1 MLLGST
7 VDQVYELT
15 QVETVIGREEDAQI
29 VIHNPAVSRHHARLT
44 YQAGHYFIEDL
55 GSANGTFVNGQRLA
69 GSQGL
74 NPGDRIGLGEAT
86 VLELE
91 ALGAPI
97 PPWQPAQ
104 TVAADQGQL
113 PAPAGPLP
121 APAGAHPRP
130 GHAPEQSDIPPTQI
144 FDNQE
149 NLFGQKPQ
157 GAPQLVVS
165 LAGGDSRTYPLVKA
179 VITIGRVEGNDIIIP
194 SNIVSRHHAS
204 LEKTD
209 QGYRLV
215 VQPGNT
221 NTTYLEGQMVTAP
234 ALLRHNNVMRI
245 GSQEAGLMV
254 TLTFLSPAEGVNPHT
269 RSIIIGPEARLQ
281 IGRHPSNDL
290 VLDAPSV
297 SGFHAE
303 IERVGQRYR
312 IRDLRSLNG
321 TFVND
326 QPVFDEVWA
335 KPQDTIRIGP
345 YRFVL
350 GQEQMAQFDESGG
363 LEVEAFGL
371 KKWVRKDLNLLQDIS
386 LVLKPRE
393 FVVVVGLSG
402 GGKTTLVDALAG
414 YRPATNG
421 QVFVNGIDLYR
432 NFDAV
437 RSNIGYVPQRDII
450 HMELSVYQALDYS
463 AKLRMPPD
471 TSPVERHNRI
481 LEVLKDLDLEHRKDI
496 QISRLSGGQQKRV
509 SIGVE
514 LLTKPGLFFLD
525 EPTSGLDPGTE
536 TALMQ
541 LMRRL
546 ADQGRTIVLITHATK
561 NVMLA
566 DKVIFLARGGYLA
579 WFGPP
584 DEALQY
590 FHEYG
595 SERDRRSGSMD
606 FDKIYAIL
614 EEASKGSPQD
624 WGNRYKSHAA
634 FQKYVIEPLQQK
646 GYKLPPQ
653 MLTGAGVQP
662 AGAVQ
667 PAVARPAAARRQLR
681 KQASAPGLL
690 TAVRQFF
697 ILSSRNLKIL
707 SRDRSSLFL
716 MLAAAPLVGMLDF
729 VLAVG
734 MKSNPFDYQK
744 GDFFP
749 VALSLFIFTIYG
761 ILVGGL
767 SQMREIVKEDA
778 VYKRERLVNLQ
789 ILPYVLSKM
798 WVAGLLALYH
808 GAAYVIL
815 HYLAFTMPGG
825 TVEFGLF
832 YGTMALGTFAGM
844 MMGLFAS
851 AVAPNQNSVPLIVIL
866 LMIPQIVISGALIP
880 LPNAV
885 TAIASSRWGFQAFMI
900 ITGVGSDVAADTCW
914 KLPDDQQNAMS
925 MDDKLH
931 AGCRCM
937 GVKVFDPK
945 SCNFP
950 GLGAYNDPAIDQPK
964 PQEPPPVGDPPAKPT
979 LPEPPQE
986 PANKNDLAAMN
997 AYLEALKTQQA
1008 TVQKLQSDYQAK
1020 IDAYQ
1025 KLVDQ
1030 YQKDALAYQEKLGKW
1045 EIARNG
1051 AVGLAEGIIRR
1062 FLEHFDWSIVD
1073 KRDKALYAETI
1084 AKTWGAQ
1091 GVIILVF
1098 FVLTLASMKMKDRA

>member
-1 MLLGST
+1 MGPLVG
-7 VDQVYELT
+7 QVYELT
-15 QVETVIGREEDAQI
+15 WADVVIGREADAQI
-29 VIHNPAVSRHHARLT
+29 VIANPAVSRHHVRLT

-55 GSANGTFVNGQRLA
+55 GSANGTFLNGQRLA
-69 GSQGL
+69 SSQAL
-74 NPGDRIGLGEAT
+74 NPGDRITLGEAV
-86 VLELE
+86 VLEFE
-91 ALGAPI
+91 APGASV

-104 TVAADQGQL
+104 TVADQS
-113 PAPAGPLP
+113 PLP
-121 APAGAHPRP
+121 APAGAHPHP
-130 GHAPEQSDIPPTQI
+130 GHAPGQADIPLTQI
-144 FDNQE
+144 FDSQE
-149 NLFGQKPQ
+149 KLFGQQ
-157 GAPQLVVS
+157 IQTAPQLVVS
-165 LAGGDSRTYPLVKA
+165 VAGSGTQTYPLMKTL
-179 VITIGRVEGNDIIIP
+179 ITIGREEGNDIIIP

-209 QGYRLV
+209 QGYRMI

-221 NTTYLEGQMVTAP
+221 NETYLDGQMVTSP
-234 ALLRHNNVMRI
+234 SLLRHNNVMRI

-254 TLTFLSPAEGVNPHT
+254 TLTYLTPGEAAKPQT
-269 RSIIIGPEARLQ
+269 RSIIIGPETRLQ

-290 VLDAPSV
+290 VLDAPAV

-350 GQEQMAQFDESGG
+350 GQEQLAQYDESGG
-363 LEVEAFGL
+363 LEVAAFGL

-393 FVVVVGLSG
+393 FVVVVGQSG
-402 GGKTTLVDALAG
+402 GGKTTLVDAIAG
-414 YRPATNG
+414 YRPATDG

-450 HMELSVYQALDYS
+450 HMELTVYQALDYS

-471 TSPVERHNRI
+471 TSPAERHNRI
-481 LEVLKDLDLEHRKDI
+481 IEVLKDLDLEHRKDI

-595 SERDRRSGSMD
+595 SDRDRRSGSMD
-606 FDKIYAIL
+606 FDQIYAIL
-614 EEASKGSPQD
+614 EDASKGSPQD
-624 WGNRYKSHAA
+624 WGKRYKSHAA
-634 FQKYVIEPLQQK
+634 FQKYVIEPLQHK

-653 MLTGAGVQP
+653 MLAGAGAQPGAARQP
-662 AGAVQ
+662 AQ
-667 PAVARPAAARRQLR
+667 ARPAAVRRQVR

-707 SRDRSSLFL
+707 VRDRSSLFL

-729 VLAVG
+729 VLSIG
-734 MKSNPFDYQK
+734 MKSNPFDYEK

-749 VALSLFIFTIYG
+749 VALSLFVFTIYG
-761 ILVGGL
+761 VLVGGL

-789 ILPYVLSKM
+789 ILPYVISKM
-798 WVAGLLALYH
+798 WIAGLLALYH
-808 GAAYVIL
+808 AAAYVII
-815 HYLAFTMPGG
+815 HFLAFKMPGG
-825 TVEFGLF
+825 WVEFGLF
-832 YGTMALGTFAGM
+832 YVTMVLATLAGM
-844 MMGLFAS
+844 TMGLFAS
-851 AVAPNQNSVPLIVIL
+851 AVSPNQNSVPLIVIM
-866 LMIPQIVISGALIP
+866 LMIPQIVLSGALIP
-880 LPNAV
+880 LPNVV
-885 TAIASSRWGFQAFMI
+885 TSIASSRWGFEAFMS

-914 KLPDDQQNAMS
+914 KLPEDQQNALS
-925 MDDKLH
+925 LDDKLK

-937 GVKVFDPK
+937 GVKVFDK
-945 SCNFP
+945 NSCYFP
-950 GLGAYNDPAIDQPK
+950 GLGAYYDPAIDQPK
-964 PQEPPPVGDPPAKPT
+964 PQEPASVGDPPAKPA
-979 LPEPPQE
+979 LPATPQE
-986 PANKNDLAAMN
+986 PANKNDPAAMN
-997 AYLEALKTQQA
+997 AYLEALKVQQA

-1030 YQKDALAYQEKLGKW
+1030 YQKDMLAYQEKLGKW
-1045 EIARNG
+1045 ELARNG

-1062 FLEHFDWSIVD
+1062 FLEHFDWAIVD
-1073 KRDKALYAETI
+1073 KQDKAAYTETI
-1084 AKTWGAQ
+1084 VSAWTSQ
-1091 GVIILVF
+1091 GIIILVF
-1098 FVLTLASMKMKDRA
+1098 FILILVSMKLKDRT

>member
-1 MLLGST
+1 MLVGPTLG
-7 VDQVYELT
+7 QVYDLT
-15 QVETVIGREEDAQI
+15 QIETVIGREEDSQI
-29 VIHNPAVSRHHARLT
+29 VIRNPAVSRHHLRLT

-55 GSANGTFVNGQRLA
+55 GSANGTFVNGQRLVGA
-69 GSQGL
+69 QAL
-74 NPGDRIGLGEAT
+74 NPGDRIALGEAA

-91 ALGAPI
+91 VLGAPVT
-97 PPWQPAQ
+97 PWEPAP
-104 TVAADQGQL
+104 TVADEY
-113 PAPAGPLP
+113 PLP
-121 APAGAHPRP
+121 AQADAHPRP
-130 GHAPEQSDIPPTQI
+130 GHAAGPSDIPVTQI
-144 FDNQE
+144 FDKQK
-149 NLFGQKPQ
+149 NLFEQQQQ
-157 GAPQLVVS
+157 GAPELMVS
-165 LAGGDSRTYPLVKA
+165 VAGGGSQTHPLIKA
-179 VITIGRVEGNDIIIP
+179 LITIGRDEGNDIVIP

-209 QGYRLV
+209 QGYCLI

-221 NTTYLEGQMVTAP
+221 NETYLDGQLVTSP
-234 ALLRHNNVMRI
+234 CSLQHNNVVRI

-254 TLTFLSPAEGVNPHT
+254 TLAYLAPVERARLRT
-269 RSIIIGPEARLQ
+269 RSITIGPEARLR

-290 VLDAPSV
+290 VLDAPSI

-335 KPQDTIRIGP
+335 KPEDTIRIGP
-345 YRFVL
+345 YKFVL

-371 KKWVRKDLNLLQDIS
+371 KAGRKDLNLLQDIS

-393 FVVVVGLSG
+393 FVVVVGQSG

-414 YRPATNG
+414 YRPATDG
-421 QVFVNGIDLYR
+421 RVFVNGIDLYR

-437 RSNIGYVPQRDII
+437 RSNIGAVPQRDII
-450 HMELSVYQALDYS
+450 HMELTVYQALDYS

-471 TSPVERHNRI
+471 TTPAERHNRI
-481 LEVLKDLDLEHRKDI
+481 MEVLNDLDLVHRKDI

-584 DEALQY
+584 DEALEY
-590 FHEYG
+590 FRDYAP
-595 SERDRRSGSMD
+595 ERERRSGSID
-606 FDKIYAIL
+606 FDTIYAIL
-614 EEASKGSPQD
+614 EEPSLGRPQD
-624 WGNRYKSHAA
+624 WGKRYTSHSA
-634 FQKYVIEPLQQK
+634 FQNYVIQPLQEK

-653 MLTGAGVQP
+653 MLAGTGARQP
-662 AGAVQ
+662 D
-667 PAVARPAAARRQLR
+667 AARLSAPRRQFR

-690 TAVRQFF
+690 TGVRQFF
-697 ILSSRNLKIL
+697 ILSSRNLRIL
-707 SRDRSSLFL
+707 SRDRTSLFL
-716 MLAAAPLVGMLDF
+716 MLAAAPLIGMLDF

-734 MKSNPFDYQK
+734 MKNNPFDYEN

-749 VALSLFIFTIYG
+749 VALSLFVLTLYG

-778 VYKRERLVNLQ
+778 VYRRERLVNLQ
-789 ILPYVLSKM
+789 IMPYVLSKM

-808 GAAYVIL
+808 AAAYVII
-815 HYLAFTMPGG
+815 HYLAFDMPGG
-825 TVEFGLF
+825 WVEFGLF
-832 YGTMALGTFAGM
+832 YVTIVLATFAGM

-851 AVAPNQNSVPLIVIL
+851 AMAPNQNSVPFIVIF

-885 TAIASSRWGFQAFMI
+885 TAVASSRWGFEAFMI
-900 ITGVGSDVAADTCW
+900 VTGVGSDVAADICW
-914 KLPDDQQNAMS
+914 KLPEHQQNALTL
-925 MDDKLH
+925 DDKLK
-931 AGCRCM
+931 AGCKCM
-937 GVKVFDPK
+937 GLKTLARE

-950 GLGAYNDPAIDQPK
+950 GMGAFYDPAIDQPK
-964 PQEPPPVGDPPAKPT
+964 PQEPIAVGDPPPKPT
-979 LPEPPQE
+979 MPDPPQE
-986 PANKNDLAAMN
+986 PADKNDPMAMN
-997 AYLEALKTQQA
+997 AYLEAFKAYQA
-1008 TVQKLQSDYQAK
+1008 TTQKLQSDYQVTL
-1020 IDAYQ
+1020 DEYQ
-1025 KLVDQ
+1025 SQVDQ
-1030 YQKDALAYQEKLGKW
+1030 YQKDMLAYQEQLGKW
-1045 EIARNG
+1045 EISRNG
-1051 AVGLAEGIIRR
+1051 AVSLAEGIIRR
-1062 FLEHFDWSIVD
+1062 FLDQFDWAIVD
-1073 KRDKALYAETI
+1073 KQDKALYAESI

-1091 GVIILVF
+1091 GLIILVF
-1098 FVLTLASMKMKDRA
+1098 FVLILASMKMKDRN

>member
-1 MLLGST
+1 MLMGPT
-7 VDQVYELT
+7 VGQIYELSQT
-15 QVETVIGREEDAQI
+15 DTVIGREEDAQI
-29 VIHNPAVSRHHARLT
+29 VIPNPAISRHHARLT
-44 YQAGHYFIEDL
+44 YQAGRYLVEDL
-55 GSANGTFVNGQRLA
+55 GSANGTFINGQRLA
-69 GSQGL
+69 GPQAVNS
-74 NPGDRIGLGEAT
+74 GDRIALGEAA
-86 VLELE
+86 VFEIE
-91 ALGAPI
+91 AVGAPV
-97 PPWQPAQ
+97 PPWQPPK
-104 TVAADQGQL
+104 TVVDHV
-113 PAPAGPLP
+113 PLP
-121 APAGAHPRP
+121 PPAGAHPRP
-130 GHAPEQSDIPPTQI
+130 GYAPEQSDIPATQI
-144 FDNQE
+144 YDNLE
-149 NLFGQKPQ
+149 KPFGQQ
-157 GAPQLVVS
+157 LQNAPKLVVS
-165 LAGGDSRTYPLVKA
+165 VAGGGSQTYPLIKA
-179 VITIGRVEGNDIIIP
+179 VIKIGREEGNDIIVP

-204 LEKTD
+204 LEKTE
-209 QGYRLV
+209 QGFRLV

-221 NTTYLEGQMVTAP
+221 NETYLDGQMVSSSS
-234 ALLRHNNVMRI
+234 LLRHNNVMRI

-254 TLTFLSPAEGVNPHT
+254 TMTYLAQAEAAKPQT
-269 RSIIIGPEARLQ
+269 RSITIGSEARLQ

-290 VLDAPSV
+290 VLDSPAV

-326 QPVFDEVWA
+326 QPVFDEVWG

-386 LVLKPRE
+386 LALKPRE
-393 FVVVVGLSG
+393 FVVVVGQSG
-402 GGKTTLVDALAG
+402 GGKTTLVDAVAG
-414 YRPATNG
+414 YRPATDG
-421 QVFVNGIDLYR
+421 QVFVNGIDLYH

-450 HMELSVYQALDYS
+450 HMELTVYQALDYS

-471 TSPVERHNRI
+471 TSPDERHNRI
-481 LEVLKDLDLEHRKDI
+481 MEVLKDLDLEHRKDI

-566 DKVIFLARGGYLA
+566 DKVVFLARGGYLA

-584 DEALQY
+584 DEALEY
-590 FHEYG
+590 FHDYG

-606 FDKIYAIL
+606 FDQIYAIL
-614 EEASKGSPQD
+614 EEPSKGSPQD

-634 FQKYVIEPLQQK
+634 FQKYVIQPLQQK
-646 GYKLPPQ
+646 GYTLPPQ
-653 MLTGAGVQP
+653 MLAGAGAQP
-662 AGAVQ
+662 DAGLQQA
-667 PAVARPAAARRQLR
+667 AARPAISRRPVR

-707 SRDRSSLFL
+707 GRDRSSLFL

-729 VLAVG
+729 VLAFG
-734 MKSNPFDYQK
+734 MKQNPFDYQN

-808 GAAYVIL
+808 AAAYTIL

-825 TVEFGLF
+825 WVEFGLF
-832 YGTMALGTFAGM
+832 YATMALATFAGM

-851 AVAPNQNSVPLIVIL
+851 ALSPNQNSVPLIVIL

-880 LPNAV
+880 LPHPV
-885 TAIASSRWGFQAFMI
+885 TAIASSRWGFEAFMI

-914 KLPDDQQNAMS
+914 KLPEDQQNALS
-925 MDDKLH
+925 MDDKIK

-937 GVKVFDPK
+937 GVKALNQK

-950 GLGAYNDPAIDQPK
+950 GLGAYYDPAIDQPK
-964 PQEPPPVGDPPAKPT
+964 PQAPTPVGDPPAKPT
-979 LPEPPQE
+979 LPAPPQE
-986 PANKNDLAAMN
+986 PANKNDPIAMN
-997 AYLEALKTQQA
+997 NYLEALKVQQA
-1008 TVQKLQSDYQAK
+1008 NVEKLQSDYQSK
-1020 IDAYQ
+1020 IDDYQ

-1030 YQKDALAYQEKLGKW
+1030 YQKDVLAYQEKLGKW

-1051 AVGLAEGIIRR
+1051 SVGLAEGIIRR
-1062 FLEHFDWSIVD
+1062 FLEHFDWAIVD
-1073 KRDKALYAETI
+1073 KQDKALYTETI

-1098 FVLTLASMKMKDRA
+1098 FVLILASMKLKDRA

>member
-1 MLLGST
+1 MLVGLNVG
-7 VDQVYELT
+7 QVYELT
-15 QVETVIGREEDAQI
+15 QVETIIGREEDAQI
-29 VIHNPAVSRHHARLT
+29 VIQIPAVSRHHVRLI
-44 YQAGHYFIEDL
+44 YQAGKYMIEDM
-55 GSANGTFVNGQRLA
+55 GSANGTFVNGLRLT
-69 GSQGL
+69 GL
-74 NPGDRIGLGEAT
+74 QALKPGDRIALGEVT
-86 VLELE
+86 VLEFE
-91 ALGAPI
+91 AVGAPETS
-97 PPWQPAQ
+97 WQPAK
-104 TVAADQGQL
+104 TVADQS
-113 PAPAGPLP
+113 PPAAPAK
-121 APAGAHPRP
+121 AHPRP
-130 GHAPEQSDIPPTQI
+130 GRAAVQSDIPATQLLD
-144 FDNQE
+144 DNE
-149 NLFGQKPQ
+149 NLPGQQ
-157 GAPQLVVS
+157 IQTAPQLVVS
-165 LAGGDSRTYPLVKA
+165 VAGGGSQTYPLIKA
-179 VITIGRVEGNDIIIP
+179 FISIGREEGNDIIVP
-194 SNIVSRHHAS
+194 SNIVSRQHAN

-209 QGYRLV
+209 QGYCLV
-215 VQPGNT
+215 IQPGNT
-221 NTTYLEGQMVTAP
+221 NETYLDGQLVTSP
-234 ALLRHNNVMRI
+234 RLLKHNNVMRI

-254 TLTFLSPAEGVNPHT
+254 TMTYLTSAEGAKPIT

-326 QPVFDEVWA
+326 QQVFDEVWA

-350 GQEQMAQFDESGG
+350 GEEQMAQFDESGG

-386 LVLKPRE
+386 VVLKPRE
-393 FVVVVGLSG
+393 FVVVVGQSG
-402 GGKTTLVDALAG
+402 GGKTTLVDAIAG
-414 YRPATNG
+414 YRPATDG
-421 QVFVNGIDLYR
+421 QVFINGIDLYR

-450 HMELSVYQALDYS
+450 HMELTVYQALDYS

-471 TSPVERHNRI
+471 TSPDERHNRI
-481 LEVLKDLDLEHRKDI
+481 MEVLKDLDLEHRKDI

-584 DEALQY
+584 DEALDY

-595 SERDRRSGSMD
+595 SERERRSGSMD
-606 FDKIYAIL
+606 FDQIYAIL
-614 EEASKGSPQD
+614 EEPSKGNPQD
-624 WGNRYKSHAA
+624 WGKRYKSNAA
-634 FQKYVIEPLQQK
+634 FQKYVIQPLQQK
-646 GYKLPPQ
+646 GFNLPPQ
-653 MLTGAGVQP
+653 MLAEAGAQP
-662 AGAVQ
+662 AGA
-667 PAVARPAAARRQLR
+667 ARPVAPRRQAR

-690 TAVRQFF
+690 TAVRQFI

-729 VLAVG
+729 VLAFG
-734 MKSNPFDYQK
+734 MKTNPYAYQD

-808 GAAYVIL
+808 AAAYVIL

-825 TVEFGLF
+825 WVEFGLI
-832 YGTMALGTFAGM
+832 YISMALATFAGM

-851 AVAPNQNSVPLIVIL
+851 ALAPNQNSVPLIVIL

-885 TAIASSRWGFQAFMI
+885 TAIASSRWGFEAFMI
-900 ITGVGSDVAADTCW
+900 ITGVGSDVAADKCW
-914 KLPDDQQNAMS
+914 KLPEDQQNALTME
-925 MDDKLH
+925 DKLK

-937 GVKVFDPK
+937 GIKALDPK

-950 GLGAYNDPAIDQPK
+950 GLGAYYDPAIDQPK
-964 PQEPPPVGDPPAKPT
+964 PQGPTPVGDPPAKPT
-979 LPEPPQE
+979 LPDPPQE
-986 PANKNDLAAMN
+986 PANKTDPVAMN
-997 AYLEALKTQQA
+997 TYLEALRIQQA
-1008 TVQKLQSDYQAK
+1008 TVQKLESDYQTK
-1020 IDAYQ
+1020 LDAYQ

-1030 YQKDALAYQEKLGKW
+1030 YQKDVLAYQEKLGKW

-1051 AVGLAEGIIRR
+1051 SVSLAEGILRR
-1062 FLEHFDWSIVD
+1062 FLEHFDWTIVD
-1073 KRDKALYAETI
+1073 KQDKTLYTETI
-1084 AKTWGAQ
+1084 LKTWGAQ
-1091 GVIILVF
+1091 GAIILVF

>member
-1 MLLGST
+1 MLQGPA
-7 VDQVYELT
+7 VGQIYELT
-15 QVETVIGREEDAQI
+15 QVETIIGREEDAQI
-29 VIHNPAVSRHHARLT
+29 VIYNPAVSRHHVRLT

-69 GSQGL
+69 GSQAL
-74 NPGDRIGLGEAT
+74 NPGDRIALGETT

-91 ALGAPI
+91 ALGAPV

-104 TVAADQGQL
+104 TVVDQS
-113 PAPAGPLP
+113 PLP

-130 GHAPEQSDIPPTQI
+130 GHAPGQSDIPATQI
-144 FDNQE
+144 FDNKE
-149 NLFGQKPQ
+149 NLFGQQQSP
-157 GAPQLVVS
+157 PQLIVS
-165 LAGGDSRTYPLVKA
+165 VAGSGSQTYALIKA
-179 VITIGRVEGNDIIIP
+179 FVTIGREEGNDILIP

-209 QGYRLV
+209 QGYRLI

-221 NTTYLEGQMVTAP
+221 NETYLDGQLVTTP
-234 ALLRHNNVMRI
+234 RRLQHSNLIRI

-254 TLTFLSPAEGVNPHT
+254 TLAYLVPSEGGQLKT
-269 RSIIIGPEARLQ
+269 RDIIIGPEAHFQ

-290 VLDAPSV
+290 VLSAPSV

-326 QPVFDEVWA
+326 QPVFDEAWA

-350 GQEQMAQFDESGG
+350 GQEQLAQFDETGG
-363 LEVEAFGL
+363 LEVEAFRL

-393 FVVVVGLSG
+393 FVVVVGQSG
-402 GGKTTLVDALAG
+402 GGKTTLVDAIAG
-414 YRPATNG
+414 YRPATDG
-421 QVFVNGIDLYR
+421 QVFVNGIDLYH

-450 HMELSVYQALDYS
+450 HMELTVYQALDYS

-471 TSPVERHNRI
+471 TTPDERHNRI
-481 LEVLKDLDLEHRKDI
+481 IEVLKDLDLEHRKDI

-536 TALMQ
+536 TSLMQ

-590 FHEYG
+590 FQEYG
-595 SERDRRSGSMD
+595 SDRDRRSGGLD
-606 FDKIYAIL
+606 FDQIYAIL
-614 EEASKGSPQD
+614 EEPSKGSPQD
-624 WGNRYKSHAA
+624 WSKRYKSHAA
-634 FQKYVIEPLQQK
+634 FQQYVIQPLQQK
-646 GYKLPPQ
+646 GYKIPAELLAGAQPV
-653 MLTGAGVQP
+653 GAGQH
-662 AGAVQ
+662 AGA
-667 PAVARPAAARRQLR
+667 RLAAPRRKVR
-681 KQASAPGLL
+681 KQASAPGFL
-690 TAVRQFF
+690 TAIRQFF
-697 ILSSRNLKIL
+697 ILSSRNLKIII
-707 SRDRSSLFL
+707 RDRTSLFL
-716 MLAAAPLVGMLDF
+716 MLAAAPLIGMLDF

-734 MKSNPFDYQK
+734 MKNNPFDYEK

-749 VALSLFIFTIYG
+749 VALSLFVLTLYG

-789 ILPYVLSKM
+789 IMPYVLSKM

-808 GAAYVIL
+808 AAAYVII

-825 TVEFGLF
+825 WVEFGLF
-832 YGTMALGTFAGM
+832 YVTIVLATFAGM
-844 MMGLFAS
+844 TMGLFAS
-851 AVAPNQNSVPLIVIL
+851 AIAPNQNSVPFIVIF

-880 LPNAV
+880 LPSAV
-885 TAIASSRWGFQAFMI
+885 TAIASSRWGFEAFMI
-900 ITGVGSDVAADTCW
+900 ITGVGSDVAADICW
-914 KLPDDQQNAMS
+914 KLPTDQQNALTL
-925 MDDKLH
+925 DDKLK

-937 GVKVFDPK
+937 GLKALVRK

-950 GLGAYNDPAIDQPK
+950 GMGAYYDPAIDQPK
-964 PQEPPPVGDPPAKPT
+964 PLEPTPVGDPPPKPT
-979 LPEPPQE
+979 LPDPPQE
-986 PANKNDLAAMN
+986 PANKNDPIAMN
-997 AYLEALKTQQA
+997 TYLEALKVQQA
-1008 TVQKLQSDYQAK
+1008 TVQKLQSDYQAEV
-1020 IDAYQ
+1020 DAYQ
-1025 KLVDQ
+1025 KLVDA
-1030 YQKDALAYQEKLGKW
+1030 YQNDVLAYQEKLGKW

-1062 FLEHFDWSIVD
+1062 FLDQFDWAIVD
-1073 KRDKALYAETI
+1073 KQDKALYSETV

-1091 GVIILVF
+1091 GAIILVF
-1098 FVLTLASMKMKDRA
+1098 FVLILASMKLKDRA

>member
-1 MLLGST
+1 MLVGPS
-7 VDQVYELT
+7 VGQVYELT
-15 QVETVIGREEDAQI
+15 QVETIIGREEDAQI
-29 VIHNPAVSRHHARLT
+29 VINNPAVSRHHVRLT
-44 YQAGHYFIEDL
+44 YQAGHYIIEDL

-69 GSQGL
+69 GSQAL

-86 VLELE
+86 VLEFE
-91 ALGAPI
+91 ALGAAV
-97 PPWQPAQ
+97 PPGQPAK
-104 TVAADQGQL
+104 TVVDQS
-113 PAPAGPLP
+113 PLP
-121 APAGAHPRP
+121 TPVGGHPRP
-130 GHAPEQSDIPPTQI
+130 GHAARQSDIPPTQI
-144 FDNQE
+144 FDNKE
-149 NLFGQKPQ
+149 NLFGQQKQ
-157 GAPQLVVS
+157 SAPQLVTSV
-165 LAGGDSRTYPLVKA
+165 AGGGSQTYPLMKA
-179 VITIGRVEGNDIIIP
+179 VITIGREEGNDIIIP
-194 SNIVSRHHAS
+194 STIVSRHHAS

-209 QGYRLV
+209 QGYNLV

-221 NTTYLEGQMVTAP
+221 NETSLDGQLVTSP
-234 ALLRHNNVMRI
+234 RLLRHNNVMRI

-254 TLTFLSPAEGVNPHT
+254 TMTYLSPAEGGEART

-290 VLDAPSV
+290 VLDAPPV

-326 QPVFDEVWA
+326 QQVFDEAWA
-335 KPQDTIRIGP
+335 KPEDTIRIGP
-345 YRFVL
+345 YKFVL
-350 GQEQMAQFDESGG
+350 GQEQMAQFDETGG

-393 FVVVVGLSG
+393 FVVVVGQSG
-402 GGKTTLVDALAG
+402 GGKTTLVDAIAG
-414 YRPATNG
+414 YRPATDG

-432 NFDAV
+432 NFDVV
-437 RSNIGYVPQRDII
+437 RSNIGAVPQRDII
-450 HMELSVYQALDYS
+450 HMELTVYQALDYS

-471 TSPVERHNRI
+471 TSPAERHNRI
-481 LEVLKDLDLEHRKDI
+481 MEVLKDLDLEHRKDI

-536 TALMQ
+536 TSLMQ

-566 DKVIFLARGGYLA
+566 DKVIFLARGGYMA

-584 DEALQY
+584 DEALEY
-590 FHEYG
+590 FQDYG
-595 SERDRRSGSMD
+595 SERERRSGSME
-606 FDKIYAIL
+606 FDQIYAIL
-614 EEASKGSPQD
+614 EDPSKGGPKD
-624 WGNRYKSHAA
+624 WGKRYKSHAA
-634 FQKYVIEPLQQK
+634 YQKYVIQPLQQK

-653 MLTGAGVQP
+653 MLAE
-662 AGAVQ
+662 AGAQ
-667 PAVARPAAARRQLR
+667 PVGAARPAAPRRQAR
-681 KQASAPGLL
+681 KPASAPALL

-697 ILSSRNLKIL
+697 ILSSRNLRIL
-707 SRDRSSLFL
+707 SRDKTSLFL
-716 MLAAAPLVGMLDF
+716 MLVAAPLIGMLDF
-729 VLAVG
+729 VLAWG
-734 MKSNPFDYQK
+734 MENNPFDYQK

-749 VALSLFIFTIYG
+749 VALSLFVLTLYG

-789 ILPYVLSKM
+789 IMPYVLSKM

-808 GAAYVIL
+808 AAAYVII
-815 HYLAFTMPGG
+815 HYLAFDMPGSW
-825 TVEFGLF
+825 VEFGLF
-832 YGTMALGTFAGM
+832 YVTIVLATFAGM
-844 MMGLFAS
+844 TMGLFAS
-851 AVAPNQNSVPLIVIL
+851 AIAPNQNAVPFIVIF

-880 LPNAV
+880 LPNTV
-885 TAIASSRWGFQAFMI
+885 TAIASSRWGFESFMI
-900 ITGVGSDVAADTCW
+900 ITGVGSDVAADRCW
-914 KLPDDQQNAMS
+914 KLSEDAQNKLTL
-925 MDDKLH
+925 DDKLK

-937 GVKVFDPK
+937 GLKALDQK

-950 GLGAYNDPAIDQPK
+950 GMGAYYDPAIGQPR
-964 PQEPPPVGDPPAKPT
+964 PQEPATVGDPPAKPT
-979 LPEPPQE
+979 LPTPPQE
-986 PANKNDLAAMN
+986 PANPNDPVAMSSYLA
-997 AYLEALKTQQA
+997 ALKTHQA
-1008 TVQKLQSDYQAK
+1008 TVEQMQSDYQVK
-1020 IDAYQ
+1020 VDAYQ

-1030 YQKDALAYQEKLGKW
+1030 YQKDVLAFQEKLGKW
-1045 EIARNG
+1045 EISRSG

-1062 FLEHFDWSIVD
+1062 FLDQFDWAIVD
-1073 KRDKALYAETI
+1073 KEDKVAYMETVVT
-1084 AKTWGAQ
+1084 TWSAQ
-1091 GVIILVF
+1091 GIIILVF
-1098 FVLTLASMKMKDRA
+1098 FVLILASMKLKDRA